1 MHFFNITLNDCSELS
16 GLMFTI
22 NILFQIITPLYRM
35 PALDKLEEAD
45 GILWVVSL
53 TEVSSL
59 PLFYCV
65 QYMF

>member
-1 MHFFNITLNDCSELS
+1 MHFFNITKNDCSELS
-16 GLMFTI
+16 GLMFTV
-22 NILFQIITPLYRM
+22 NILFQIITPLYLM